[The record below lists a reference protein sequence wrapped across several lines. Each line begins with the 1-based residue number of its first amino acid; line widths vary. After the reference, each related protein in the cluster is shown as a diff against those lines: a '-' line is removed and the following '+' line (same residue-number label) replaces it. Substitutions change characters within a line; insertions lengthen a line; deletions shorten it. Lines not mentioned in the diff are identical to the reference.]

1 MNVQKLE
8 PQTMTVKYE
17 QFHVLSSTEKLH
29 VDCGAQKNKCTD
41 VSINWLARKETNGH
55 PILLLE
61 GKH

>member
-41 VSINWLARKETNGH
+41 VSIN
-55 PILLLE
+55 
-61 GKH
+61 